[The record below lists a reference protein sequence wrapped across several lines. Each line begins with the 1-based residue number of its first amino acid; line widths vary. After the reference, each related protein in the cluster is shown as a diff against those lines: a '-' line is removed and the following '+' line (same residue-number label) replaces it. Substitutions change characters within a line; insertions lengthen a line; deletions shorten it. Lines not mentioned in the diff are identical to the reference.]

1 MPHVYIIYCTNQS
14 SPFLKLMSQLQ
25 LRPIPTSHRRCRPSS
40 VSGSRVL
47 ILLLYCIAVVTTI
60 NGCEWIITQVFCVN
74 TDYILPAILGIII
87 IIIIIGIGL
96 LLHNWKA
103 HLEWVLWPEKNQIII
118 AMLQINLYN
127 VLQRLITFLC
137 FFLFRQQHSEASV
150 SGFIMYLLTCLQ
162 KTGEGQETR
171 SVLLL
176 TYCMFQLTCLPESM
190 WMYLCYR

>member
-1 MPHVYIIYCTNQS
+1 MSKNTAPISKLSVRQPIFILEYINKCFQIKKKNMHVYIIYCTNQS

-47 ILLLYCIAVVTTI
+47 ILLLYCIAVVSTI

-87 IIIIIGIGL
+87 IIIGIGIGL

-103 HLEWVLWPEKNQIII
+103 HLEWVLWPWPEKI
-118 AMLQINLYN
+118 
-127 VLQRLITFLC
+127 
-137 FFLFRQQHSEASV
+137 
-150 SGFIMYLLTCLQ
+150 
-162 KTGEGQETR
+162 K
-171 SVLLL
+171 LLL
-176 TYCMFQLTCLPESM
+176 P
-190 WMYLCYR
+190 CYRLTYIMFCKD